1 MFDYVFD
8 IWVLVED
15 RHRNWAGLISQ
26 FSMLSNGPKLQYHL
40 HDLWPISLR
49 WISCY
54 FLLVPGFWRSYLK
67 LTAVIDTNYGKTTRI
82 PNIPETR
89 TLLKHETDRNENFGN
104 EKKSNLKTAIKSFES
119 HGFFWVGRLMANK
132 QPFNLGPKSHKT

>member
-40 HDLWPISLR
+40 HDL
-49 WISCY
+49 C
-54 FLLVPGFWRSYLK
+54 
-67 LTAVIDTNYGKTTRI
+67 
-82 PNIPETR
+82 
-89 TLLKHETDRNENFGN
+89 
-104 EKKSNLKTAIKSFES
+104 
-119 HGFFWVGRLMANK
+119 
-132 QPFNLGPKSHKT
+132 PKCLDH